1 MRETELDRGT
11 ESGEVEEGEGVGE
24 GRVVKRVWE
33 HIKYLYGNQQAA

>member
-11 ESGEVEEGEGVGE
+11 ESGEVGKRVRGE
-24 GRVVKRVWE
+24 RVVKRVWK

>member
-11 ESGEVEEGEGVGE
+11 ESGRVGEGVGE
-24 GRVVKRVWE
+24 GRVAKRVWK

>member
-11 ESGEVEEGEGVGE
+11 ESGEVGEGVGEGE